1 MARKQKLLSQSTG
14 HLRIVEQE
22 AKYKAEFLAKD
33 GYPEL
38 QKSPPKYLDKN
49 AKAEYRRIIQAIGD
63 LPLRD
68 LDHAELENY
77 CTWYSIYK
85 DTSCTLPSV
94 GDPDERERLVRTLD
108 KATKNIKSLAS
119 DLGLNVNSRMQMN
132 MPKADEGKKK
142 ESFREKYGIS
152 WSTMLR
158 NTLKAWLVA
167 RKQLGKRLF

>member
-33 GYPEL
+33 GFPEL
-38 QKSPPKYLDKN
+38 QKSPPAYLDKD
-49 AKAEYRRIIQAIGD
+49 AKAEYRRVVAAIGD

-85 DTSCTLPSV
+85 QATRTLSSV
-94 GDPDERERLVRTLD
+94 DDPDERERMVRTLD

-132 MPKADEGKKK
+132 MPKTDNTKK

-152 WSTMLR
+152 
-158 NTLKAWLVA
+158 
-167 RKQLGKRLF
+167 

>member
-1 MARKQKLLSQSTG
+1 MAFVLHQNYNTEVRILARKQKLLSQSTG

-33 GYPEL
+33 GFPEL
-38 QKSPPKYLDKN
+38 QKSPPAYLDKD
-49 AKAEYRRIIQAIGD
+49 AKAEYRRVIAAIGD

-85 DTSCTLPSV
+85 QTTRTLSSV
-94 GDPDERERLVRTLD
+94 DDPDERERMVRTLD

-132 MPKADEGKKK
+132 MPKTDNNKK

-152 WSTMLR
+152 
-158 NTLKAWLVA
+158 
-167 RKQLGKRLF
+167 

>member
-33 GYPEL
+33 GFPEL
-38 QKSPPKYLDKN
+38 QKSPPAYLDKD
-49 AKAEYRRIIQAIGD
+49 AKAEYRRVVAAIGN

-85 DTSCTLPSV
+85 QTTRTLSSV
-94 GDPDERERLVRTLD
+94 EDPDERERMVRTLD

-132 MPKADEGKKK
+132 MPK
-142 ESFREKYGIS
+142 
-152 WSTMLR
+152 STPKTSLM
-158 NTLKAWLVA
+158 AIEWPE
-167 RKQLGKRLF
+167 KRLFYQQNAT

>member
-1 MARKQKLLSQSTG
+1 MRFLARKQKLLSQSTG

-33 GYPEL
+33 GFPEL
-38 QKSPPKYLDKN
+38 QKSPPAYLDKD
-49 AKAEYRRIIQAIGD
+49 AKAEYRRVVAAIGN

-85 DTSCTLPSV
+85 QTTRTLSSV
-94 GDPDERERLVRTLD
+94 EDPDERERMVRTLD

-132 MPKADEGKKK
+132 MPKTDNNKK

-152 WSTMLR
+152 
-158 NTLKAWLVA
+158 
-167 RKQLGKRLF
+167 

>member
-33 GYPEL
+33 GFPEL
-38 QKSPPKYLDKN
+38 QKSPPAYLDKD
-49 AKAEYRRIIQAIGD
+49 AKAEYQRVVAAIGD

-68 LDHAELENY
+68 LDHAEMENY

-85 DTSCTLPSV
+85 QTTRTLSSV
-94 GDPDERERLVRTLD
+94 DDPDERERMVRTLD

-132 MPKADEGKKK
+132 MPKTDNNKK

-152 WSTMLR
+152 
-158 NTLKAWLVA
+158 
-167 RKQLGKRLF
+167 

>member
-1 MARKQKLLSQSTG
+1 MRFLARKQKLLSQSTG

-33 GYPEL
+33 GFPEL
-38 QKSPPKYLDKN
+38 QKSPPAYLDKD
-49 AKAEYRRIIQAIGD
+49 AKAEYQRVVAAIGN

-85 DTSCTLPSV
+85 QTTRTLSSV
-94 GDPDERERLVRTLD
+94 DDPDERERMVRTLD

-132 MPKADEGKKK
+132 MPKTDNTKK

-152 WSTMLR
+152 
-158 NTLKAWLVA
+158 
-167 RKQLGKRLF
+167 

>member
-14 HLRIVEQE
+14 HMRIVEQE

-33 GYPEL
+33 GFPEL
-38 QKSPPKYLDKN
+38 QKSPPAYLDKD
-49 AKAEYRRIIQAIGD
+49 AKAEYRRVVAAIGS

-77 CTWYSIYK
+77 CNWYSIYK
-85 DTSCTLPSV
+85 QTTHTLSSV
-94 GDPDERERLVRTLD
+94 EDPDERERMIRTLD

-132 MPKADEGKKK
+132 MPKTDNNKK

-152 WSTMLR
+152 
-158 NTLKAWLVA
+158 
-167 RKQLGKRLF
+167 

>member
-33 GYPEL
+33 GFPKL
-38 QKSPPKYLDKN
+38 QKSPPAYLDKD
-49 AKAEYRRIIQAIGD
+49 AKAEYRRVVAAIGN

-85 DTSCTLPSV
+85 QTTRTLSSV
-94 GDPDERERLVRTLD
+94 EDPDERERMVRTLD

-132 MPKADEGKKK
+132 MPKTDTTKK

-152 WSTMLR
+152 
-158 NTLKAWLVA
+158 
-167 RKQLGKRLF
+167 

>member
-33 GYPEL
+33 GFPEL
-38 QKSPPKYLDKN
+38 QKSPPAYLDKD
-49 AKAEYRRIIQAIGD
+49 AKAEYRRVVAAIGN

-85 DTSCTLPSV
+85 QTTRTLSSV
-94 GDPDERERLVRTLD
+94 GDPDEQERLIRTLD

-132 MPKADEGKKK
+132 MPKVDEGKKK

-152 WSTMLR
+152 
-158 NTLKAWLVA
+158 
-167 RKQLGKRLF
+167 

>member
-33 GYPEL
+33 GFPEL
-38 QKSPPKYLDKN
+38 RKSPPAYLDKD
-49 AKAEYRRIIQAIGD
+49 AKAEYRRVVAAIGN

-85 DTSCTLPSV
+85 QTTRTLSSV
-94 GDPDERERLVRTLD
+94 EDPDERERMVRTLD

-132 MPKADEGKKK
+132 MPKTDNTKK

-152 WSTMLR
+152 
-158 NTLKAWLVA
+158 
-167 RKQLGKRLF
+167 

>member
-33 GYPEL
+33 GFPEV
-38 QKSPPKYLDKN
+38 QKSPPAYLDKD
-49 AKAEYRRIIQAIGD
+49 AKAEYRRVVAAIGN

-85 DTSCTLPSV
+85 NTTRTLSAV
-94 GDPDERERLVRTLD
+94 DDPDERERQIRTLD

-132 MPKADEGKKK
+132 MPKSDDSKKK

-152 WSTMLR
+152 
-158 NTLKAWLVA
+158 
-167 RKQLGKRLF
+167 

>member
-38 QKSPPKYLDKN
+38 QKSPPAYLDKD
-49 AKAEYRRIIQAIGD
+49 AKAEYRRVVTAIGD

-85 DTSCTLPSV
+85 QATRTLSSV
-94 GDPDERERLVRTLD
+94 DDPDERERIIRTLD

-132 MPKADEGKKK
+132 MPKTDSNKK

-152 WSTMLR
+152 
-158 NTLKAWLVA
+158 
-167 RKQLGKRLF
+167 

>member
-94 GDPDERERLVRTLD
+94 GDPDERERLIRTLD

-152 WSTMLR
+152 
-158 NTLKAWLVA
+158 
-167 RKQLGKRLF
+167 

>member
-1 MARKQKLLSQSTG
+1 MFFKKNYNTEVRFLARKQKLLSQSTG

-33 GYPEL
+33 GFPEL
-38 QKSPPKYLDKN
+38 QKSPPAYLDKD
-49 AKAEYRRIIQAIGD
+49 AKAEYRRVVAAIGD

-85 DTSCTLPSV
+85 QTTRTLSSV
-94 GDPDERERLVRTLD
+94 DDPDERERMVRTLD

-132 MPKADEGKKK
+132 MPKTDNNKK

-152 WSTMLR
+152 
-158 NTLKAWLVA
+158 
-167 RKQLGKRLF
+167 

>member
-1 MARKQKLLSQSTG
+1 MRFLARKQKLLSQSTG

-33 GYPEL
+33 GFPEL
-38 QKSPPKYLDKN
+38 QKSPPAYLDKD
-49 AKAEYRRIIQAIGD
+49 AKAEYRRVVAAIGD

-85 DTSCTLPSV
+85 QTTRTLSSV
-94 GDPDERERLVRTLD
+94 DDPDERERMVRTLD

-132 MPKADEGKKK
+132 MPKTDNTKK

-152 WSTMLR
+152 
-158 NTLKAWLVA
+158 
-167 RKQLGKRLF
+167 

>member
-33 GYPEL
+33 GFPEL
-38 QKSPPKYLDKN
+38 QKSPPAYLDKD
-49 AKAEYRRIIQAIGD
+49 AKAEYRRVVAAIGN

-85 DTSCTLPSV
+85 QTTRTLSSV
-94 GDPDERERLVRTLD
+94 DDPDERERMVRTLD

-132 MPKADEGKKK
+132 MPKTDNGKK

-152 WSTMLR
+152 
-158 NTLKAWLVA
+158 
-167 RKQLGKRLF
+167 

>member
-33 GYPEL
+33 GFPKL
-38 QKSPPKYLDKN
+38 QKSPPAYLDKD
-49 AKAEYRRIIQAIGD
+49 AKAEYRRVVAAIGD

-85 DTSCTLPSV
+85 QTTRTLSSV
-94 GDPDERERLVRTLD
+94 EDPDERERMVRTLD

-132 MPKADEGKKK
+132 MPKTDNNKK

-152 WSTMLR
+152 
-158 NTLKAWLVA
+158 
-167 RKQLGKRLF
+167 

>member
-33 GYPEL
+33 GFPEL
-38 QKSPPKYLDKN
+38 QKSPPAYLDKD
-49 AKAEYRRIIQAIGD
+49 AKAEYRRVVAAIGN

-77 CTWYSIYK
+77 CAWYSIYK
-85 DTSCTLPSV
+85 QTTRTLSSV
-94 GDPDERERLVRTLD
+94 EDPDERERMVRTLD

-132 MPKADEGKKK
+132 MPKTDTTKK

-152 WSTMLR
+152 
-158 NTLKAWLVA
+158 
-167 RKQLGKRLF
+167 

>member
-33 GYPEL
+33 GFPEL
-38 QKSPPKYLDKN
+38 QKSPPAYLDKD
-49 AKAEYRRIIQAIGD
+49 AKAEYRRVVAAIGD

-85 DTSCTLPSV
+85 QTTRTLSSV
-94 GDPDERERLVRTLD
+94 DDPDERERMVRTLD

-132 MPKADEGKKK
+132 MLKTDNNKK

-152 WSTMLR
+152 
-158 NTLKAWLVA
+158 
-167 RKQLGKRLF
+167 

>member
-33 GYPEL
+33 GFPEL
-38 QKSPPKYLDKN
+38 QKSPPAYLDKD
-49 AKAEYRRIIQAIGD
+49 AKAEYRRVVAAIGD

-85 DTSCTLPSV
+85 QTTRTLSSV
-94 GDPDERERLVRTLD
+94 DDPDERERMVRTLD

-132 MPKADEGKKK
+132 MPKTDSNKK

-152 WSTMLR
+152 
-158 NTLKAWLVA
+158 
-167 RKQLGKRLF
+167 

>member
-33 GYPEL
+33 GFPEL
-38 QKSPPKYLDKN
+38 QKSPPAYLDKD
-49 AKAEYRRIIQAIGD
+49 AK
-63 LPLRD
+63 
-68 LDHAELENY
+68 AELENY

-85 DTSCTLPSV
+85 QTTRTLSSV
-94 GDPDERERLVRTLD
+94 DDPDERERMVRTLD

-132 MPKADEGKKK
+132 MPKTDNNKK

-152 WSTMLR
+152 
-158 NTLKAWLVA
+158 
-167 RKQLGKRLF
+167 

>member
-33 GYPEL
+33 GFPEL
-38 QKSPPKYLDKN
+38 QKSPPAYLDKD
-49 AKAEYRRIIQAIGD
+49 AKAEYRRVVAAIGD

-85 DTSCTLPSV
+85 QTTRTLSSV
-94 GDPDERERLVRTLD
+94 DDPDERERIVRTLD

-132 MPKADEGKKK
+132 MPKTDSNKK

-152 WSTMLR
+152 
-158 NTLKAWLVA
+158 
-167 RKQLGKRLF
+167 

>member
-33 GYPEL
+33 GYQEL
-38 QKSPPKYLDKN
+38 QKSPPAYLDKD
-49 AKAEYRRIIQAIGD
+49 AKAEYRRVVTAIGD

-85 DTSCTLPSV
+85 RTARTLSSV
-94 GDPDERERLVRTLD
+94 DDPDEQEGMVRTLD

-152 WSTMLR
+152 
-158 NTLKAWLVA
+158 
-167 RKQLGKRLF
+167 

>member
-33 GYPEL
+33 GFPEL
-38 QKSPPKYLDKN
+38 QKSPPAYLDKD
-49 AKAEYRRIIQAIGD
+49 AKAEYRRVVAAIGN

-85 DTSCTLPSV
+85 QTTRTLSSV
-94 GDPDERERLVRTLD
+94 DDPDERERMVRTLD

-132 MPKADEGKKK
+132 MPKADTAKK

-152 WSTMLR
+152 
-158 NTLKAWLVA
+158 
-167 RKQLGKRLF
+167 

>member
-33 GYPEL
+33 GFPEL
-38 QKSPPKYLDKN
+38 QKSPPAYLDKD
-49 AKAEYRRIIQAIGD
+49 AKAEYRRVVAAIGD

-85 DTSCTLPSV
+85 QATRALSSV
-94 GDPDERERLVRTLD
+94 DDPDERERMVRTLD

-132 MPKADEGKKK
+132 MPKTDNTKK

-152 WSTMLR
+152 
-158 NTLKAWLVA
+158 
-167 RKQLGKRLF
+167 

>member
-33 GYPEL
+33 GFPEL
-38 QKSPPKYLDKN
+38 QKSPPAYLDKD
-49 AKAEYRRIIQAIGD
+49 AKAEYRRVVAAIGN

-85 DTSCTLPSV
+85 QTTRTLSSV
-94 GDPDERERLVRTLD
+94 DDPDERERMVRTLD

-132 MPKADEGKKK
+132 MPKTDNNKKK
-142 ESFREKYGIS
+142 SFREKYGIS
-152 WSTMLR
+152 
-158 NTLKAWLVA
+158 
-167 RKQLGKRLF
+167 

>member
-33 GYPEL
+33 GFPEL
-38 QKSPPKYLDKN
+38 QKSPPAYLDKD
-49 AKAEYRRIIQAIGD
+49 AKAEYQRVVAAIGN

-85 DTSCTLPSV
+85 QTTRTLSSV
-94 GDPDERERLVRTLD
+94 DDPDERERMVRTLD

-132 MPKADEGKKK
+132 MPKTDNTKK

-152 WSTMLR
+152 
-158 NTLKAWLVA
+158 
-167 RKQLGKRLF
+167 

>member
-38 QKSPPKYLDKN
+38 RESPPDYLDED
-49 AKAEYRRIIQAIGD
+49 AKAEYQRVVTSIGD

-85 DTSCTLPSV
+85 QTTRMLASV
-94 GDPDERERLVRTLD
+94 NDPDERERMVRTLD

-132 MPKADEGKKK
+132 MPKTDSNKK

-152 WSTMLR
+152 
-158 NTLKAWLVA
+158 
-167 RKQLGKRLF
+167 

>member
-33 GYPEL
+33 GFPEL
-38 QKSPPKYLDKN
+38 QKSPPAYLDKD
-49 AKAEYRRIIQAIGD
+49 AKAEYRRVVAAIGN

-85 DTSCTLPSV
+85 QATRALSSV
-94 GDPDERERLVRTLD
+94 DDPDERERMVRTLD

-132 MPKADEGKKK
+132 MPKTDNTKK

-152 WSTMLR
+152 
-158 NTLKAWLVA
+158 
-167 RKQLGKRLF
+167 